1 MRVAIDQLNVALAR
15 PDQNFAQVAADVKE
29 AAKAGADVIVIP
41 EMWNTGYALDQLGD
55 LADLDGQRTKQTLA
69 RLARDNQIN
78 IVGGSVA
85 IKRGKRFY
93 NTTYVYDRT
102 GRLVGDYDK
111 VHLFGLMNEGKFISA
126 GHAPN
131 RFALDGVKAA
141 SAICY
146 DLRFPEWLRTIS
158 KGGSQI
164 LFLPAQW
171 PVQRIDQWRI
181 LLQARAIENQCFVVA
196 VNRVGDDAANHF
208 GGNSM
213 VIDPV
218 GKVLFEAGEE
228 QVLFYVD
235 IDPAEALAI
244 RGPIPVFNDRRPDL
258 YE

>member
-1 MRVAIDQLNVALAR
+1 M
-15 PDQNFAQVAADVKE
+15 
-29 AAKAGADVIVIP
+29 
-41 EMWNTGYALDQLGD
+41 
-55 LADLDGQRTKQTLA
+55 
-69 RLARDNQIN
+69 
-78 IVGGSVA
+78 A

-102 GRLVGDYDK
+102 GQLVGDYDK
-111 VHLFGLMNEGKFISA
+111 VHLFGLMNEGEFISA

-213 VIDPV
+213 VIDPL

-228 QVLFYVD
+228 QGLFYVD

>member
-1 MRVAIDQLNVALAR
+1 MRVAIDQLDVALAR
-15 PDQNFAQVAADVKE
+15 PDQNFAQVVADVKE

-55 LADLDGQRTKQTLA
+55 LADLDGQRTKQILA

-102 GRLVGDYDK
+102 GQLVGDYDK
-111 VHLFGLMNEGKFISA
+111 VHLFGLMNEGEFISA

-158 KGGSQI
+158 EGGSQI

-213 VIDPV
+213 VIDPL

-228 QVLFYVD
+228 QGLFYVD

>member
-1 MRVAIDQLNVALAR
+1 MRVAIDQLDVALAR

-102 GRLVGDYDK
+102 GQLVGDYDK
-111 VHLFGLMNEGKFISA
+111 VHLFGLMKEGEFISA

-158 KGGSQI
+158 
-164 LFLPAQW
+164 
-171 PVQRIDQWRI
+171 
-181 LLQARAIENQCFVVA
+181 
-196 VNRVGDDAANHF
+196 
-208 GGNSM
+208 
-213 VIDPV
+213 
-218 GKVLFEAGEE
+218 
-228 QVLFYVD
+228 
-235 IDPAEALAI
+235 
-244 RGPIPVFNDRRPDL
+244 
-258 YE
+258 

>member
-1 MRVAIDQLNVALAR
+1 MRVAIDQLDVALAR

-102 GRLVGDYDK
+102 GQLVGDYDK
-111 VHLFGLMNEGKFISA
+111 VHLFGLMNEGEFISA

-164 LFLPAQW
+164 LFLPAKW

-213 VIDPV
+213 VIDPL

-228 QVLFYVD
+228 QGLFYVD

>member
-1 MRVAIDQLNVALAR
+1 MRVAIDQLDVALAR

-55 LADLDGQRTKQTLA
+55 LADLDGQRTKQILA

-102 GRLVGDYDK
+102 GQLVGDYDK
-111 VHLFGLMNEGKFISA
+111 VHLFGLMNEGEFISA

-146 DLRFPEWLRTIS
+146 DLRFPEWLRTIF

-213 VIDPV
+213 VIDPL

-228 QVLFYVD
+228 QGLFYVD

>member
-1 MRVAIDQLNVALAR
+1 MRVAIDQLDVALAR

-102 GRLVGDYDK
+102 GQLVGDYDK
-111 VHLFGLMNEGKFISA
+111 VHLFGLMNEGEFISA

-164 LFLPAQW
+164 LFYRRSGLFSGLISGESCSRPGRLKTSALSWRLTGLVMTPPITLVGIQW
-171 PVQRIDQWRI
+171 
-181 LLQARAIENQCFVVA
+181 
-196 VNRVGDDAANHF
+196 
-208 GGNSM
+208 
-213 VIDPV
+213 
-218 GKVLFEAGEE
+218 
-228 QVLFYVD
+228 
-235 IDPAEALAI
+235 
-244 RGPIPVFNDRRPDL
+244 
-258 YE
+258 

>member
-1 MRVAIDQLNVALAR
+1 MRVAIDQLDVALAR

-102 GRLVGDYDK
+102 GQLVGDYDK
-111 VHLFGLMNEGKFISA
+111 VHLFGLMNEGEFISA

-131 RFALDGVKAA
+131 RFALDG
-141 SAICY
+141 
-146 DLRFPEWLRTIS
+146 
-158 KGGSQI
+158 
-164 LFLPAQW
+164 
-171 PVQRIDQWRI
+171 
-181 LLQARAIENQCFVVA
+181 
-196 VNRVGDDAANHF
+196 
-208 GGNSM
+208 
-213 VIDPV
+213 
-218 GKVLFEAGEE
+218 
-228 QVLFYVD
+228 
-235 IDPAEALAI
+235 
-244 RGPIPVFNDRRPDL
+244 
-258 YE
+258 

>member
-1 MRVAIDQLNVALAR
+1 MRVAIDQLDVALAR

-85 IKRGKRFY
+85 IKRWKRFY

-102 GRLVGDYDK
+102 GQLVGNYDK
-111 VHLFGLMNEGKFISA
+111 VHLFGLMNEGEFISA

-158 KGGSQI
+158 EGGSQI

-213 VIDPV
+213 VIDPL

-228 QVLFYVD
+228 QGLFYVD